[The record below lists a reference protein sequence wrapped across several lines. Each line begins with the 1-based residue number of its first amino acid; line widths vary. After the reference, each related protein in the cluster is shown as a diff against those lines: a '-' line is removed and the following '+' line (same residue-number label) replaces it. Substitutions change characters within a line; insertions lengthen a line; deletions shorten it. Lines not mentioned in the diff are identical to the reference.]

1 MSYNDM
7 LTTKGMKFS
16 GYGKKPTKQWGIQP
30 LDFFAFFFFTA
41 FLPFFFFPTVLC
53 SISGFHFFAAFSFF
67 FFEDFL
73 ADFLAAF
80 FADFFAVLG
89 VFLEIYFGALV
100 RQGMI
105 TNGGITASPI
115 RPAAAIGI
123 TTTSSPGFIGS
134 GSIALCVAS
143 DATTAMSFTASSVFS
158 IMDLS
163 SLSSSMVPSRT

>member
-1 MSYNDM
+1 MEWFESSNSRVSATKRRTMSYNDM

-16 GYGKKPTKQWGIQP
+16 GYGKKPTKQGGIQP

-53 SISGFHFFAAFSFF
+53 SISGFHFFAAFSSF

-89 VFLEIYFGALV
+89 VF
-100 RQGMI
+100 
-105 TNGGITASPI
+105 
-115 RPAAAIGI
+115 
-123 TTTSSPGFIGS
+123 
-134 GSIALCVAS
+134 
-143 DATTAMSFTASSVFS
+143 
-158 IMDLS
+158 
-163 SLSSSMVPSRT
+163 